1 IKEILYRITKK
12 VAISTHSTALYANA
26 WHHKSDALSSIAVVI
41 GYISLKL
48 GFGHGDQLA
57 AIMVGLMIII
67 VAVKILGD
75 CLRELGESAVDKKT
89 IENIKNI
96 INENSA
102 VRQWHKLRSRTVGRE
117 VFLDLHILVDPNLNI
132 TEAHEIAE
140 QLENALHWKM
150 ARPVNII
157 IHIEPDIPQLRK

>member
-1 IKEILYRITKK
+1 
-12 VAISTHSTALYANA
+12 
-26 WHHKSDALSSIAVVI
+26 
-41 GYISLKL
+41 
-48 GFGHGDQLA
+48 
-57 AIMVGLMIII
+57 MVGLMIII